1 METEC
6 LAESMVFQALGRR
19 EVVGRFDGGAITS
32 DAGGLLLREV
42 EATAGIMARF
52 VRGFVDHRDPELI
65 EHTVEELIRQR
76 VYGLCL
82 GYEDLNDHDDLRH
95 DPLLAVLVGKADPTG
110 QERGGRDRGK
120 PLAGKSTLN
129 RLELTPVGA
138 DADSR
143 YQKIVARHADL
154 EQTFVEIFLE
164 QHATPPR
171 EIVFDLDATD
181 DPVHG
186 HPLGRFFQGYYRE
199 YCFLPLYIFCG
210 HYPLCAK
217 LRPADID
224 AAAGSLKQVQKLVA
238 RIRQAWPEVVI
249 TLRADSGF
257 CRDNLMSWCEANH
270 VRYLFGL
277 PQNKR
282 LLKIIGREQQAAKLA
297 FEQSGQASRVF
308 ADFTYR
314 TQKSWSAERRVV
326 GKAEHLA
333 KGPNPRFVVTNTPA
347 SERAAQELYETDYCG
362 RGEME
367 NRIKEQQLCLFADR
381 TSCRTLRANQ
391 LRLWFST
398 LAYVLLHV
406 LRERGL
412 KGTQL
417 ASARCDTIRTKLLK
431 IGAAV
436 SVTVR
441 KVWVRL
447 ASACPYRRVFLHA
460 FQNLRAWAK
469 SLAPPSLESTASP
482 PFPIT
487 EPPAFILTPPT
498 LETG

>member
-1 METEC
+1 MKTEC
-6 LAESMVFQALGRR
+6 QEDSYSFQGLGRR
-19 EVVGRFDGGAITS
+19 DVVARFDGGTITS

-42 EATAGIMARF
+42 ESRSGIIARF
-52 VRGFVDHRDPELI
+52 ASGFVDYRDPELI
-65 EHTVEELIRQR
+65 EHTVEELVRQR

-110 QERGGRDRGK
+110 QNRSGVNRGK

-129 RLELTPVGA
+129 RLELTPTGA
-138 DADSR
+138 DAGSR
-143 YQKIVARHADL
+143 YQKIVARHNSL
-154 EQTFVEIFLE
+154 EQSFVEIFIE
-164 QHATPPR
+164 QHQTAPQQ
-171 EIVFDLDATD
+171 IVLDLDSTD

-186 HPLGRFFQGYYRE
+186 HQFGRFFQGYYRE

-224 AAAGSLKQVQKLVA
+224 ASAGALKQVQRLVA
-238 RIRQAWPEVVI
+238 RLRQQWPQVII

-257 CRDNLMSWCEANH
+257 CRDNLMSWCEASH
-270 VRYLFGL
+270 VRYVFGL
-277 PQNKR
+277 PKNKR
-282 LLKIIGREQQAAKLA
+282 LLKVIGREQHEAQLA
-297 FEQSGQASRVF
+297 FQASGQASRVF
-308 ADFTYR
+308 ADFPYR
-314 TQKSWSAERRVV
+314 TRKSWSTERRVI
-326 GKAEHLA
+326 GKAEHLS
-333 KGPNPRFVVTNTPA
+333 KGANPRFIVTNIPRV
-347 SERAAQELYETDYCG
+347 ERTGKELYEQDYCA

-398 LAYVLLHV
+398 LAYVLLNV
-406 LRERGL
+406 LREQGL

-417 ASARCDTIRTKLLK
+417 ANARCDTIRTKLLK

-436 SVTVR
+436 TVTVR
-441 KVWVRL
+441 KVWVQL
-447 ASACPYRRVFLHA
+447 ASACPYKQA
-460 FQNLRAWAK
+460 FVSAWKNL
-469 SLAPPSLESTASP
+469 TAGTPIDQSP
-482 PFPIT
+482 PNFDVIPIT
-487 EPPAFILTPPT
+487 A
-498 LETG
+498 ETS

>member
-1 METEC
+1 
-6 LAESMVFQALGRR
+6 LGRR
-19 EVVGRFDGGAITS
+19 EVVARFDGGAITS

-42 EATAGIMARF
+42 ESRSGIIARF
-52 VRGFVDHRDPELI
+52 ARGFVDHRDPELI

-95 DPLLAVLVGKADPTG
+95 DPLLAVLVGKTDPTG
-110 QERGGRDRGK
+110 QDRAGRNRGK

-138 DADSR
+138 DAESR
-143 YQKIVARHADL
+143 YQKIVARHSDL
-154 EQTFVEIFLE
+154 EQSFVEIFIE
-164 QHATPPR
+164 QHPTPPR
-171 EIVFDLDATD
+171 EIMLDLDATD

-186 HPLGRFFQGYYRE
+186 HQLGRFFQGYYRE

-210 HYPLCAK
+210 SYPLCAK

-224 AAAGSLKQVQKLVA
+224 ASAGSLKQVQRLVA
-238 RIRQAWPEVVI
+238 RLREAWPDVVI

-257 CRDNLMSWCEANH
+257 CRDNLMSWCEAH
-270 VRYLFGL
+270 GVRFVFGL
-277 PQNKR
+277 PKNKR
-282 LLKIIGREQQAAKLA
+282 LLKIIGREQQEAKRA

-308 ADFTYR
+308 ADFRYR

-326 GKAEHLA
+326 GKAEHLS
-333 KGPNPRFVVTNTPA
+333 KGANPRFIVTNIPVT
-347 SERAAQELYETDYCG
+347 ERTARELYEQDYCG

-398 LAYVLLHV
+398 LAYVLLNI

-412 KGTQL
+412 RGTPL
-417 ASARCDTIRTKLLK
+417 EAARCDTIRTKLLK

-436 SVTVR
+436 TVTVR
-441 KVWVRL
+441 KVWVQL
-447 ASACPYRRVFLHA
+447 ASGCPYWKVFARVW
-460 FQNLRAWAK
+460 QNLRAW
-469 SLAPPSLESTASP
+469 SLCLDSLPPGITVP
-482 PFPIT
+482 PL
-487 EPPAFILTPPT
+487 AV
-498 LETG
+498 ETS

>member
-1 METEC
+1 MQTEC
-6 LAESMVFQALGRR
+6 PVESYEFQGLGRR
-19 EVVGRFDGGAITS
+19 DVVARFDGGAITS

-42 EATAGIMARF
+42 EAKSGIISRF
-52 VRGFVDHRDPELI
+52 ARGFVDHRDPKLI

-76 VYGLCL
+76 VYALCL

-95 DPLLAVLVGKADPTG
+95 DPLLAVLVGKTDPAG
-110 QERGGRDRGK
+110 QNRAGRDHGK

-138 DADSR
+138 DSESR
-143 YQKIVARHADL
+143 YQKIVARHSEL
-154 EQTFVEIFLE
+154 EQSFVEIFIE
-164 QHATPPR
+164 QHTTPPR
-171 EIVFDLDATD
+171 ELVFDLDATD

-186 HPLGRFFQGYYRE
+186 HQLGRFFQGYYRE

-210 HYPLCAK
+210 SYPLCAK

-224 AAAGSLKQVQKLVA
+224 ASAGSLKQVQKLVA
-238 RIRQAWPEVVI
+238 RLRQEWPDVGI
-249 TLRADSGF
+249 TLRGDSGF
-257 CRDNLMSWCEANH
+257 CRDNLMSWCEANN
-270 VRYLFGL
+270 VRFVFGL
-277 PQNKR
+277 PKNKR
-282 LLKIIGREQQAAKLA
+282 LLKIIGREQQDAKLA
-297 FEQSGQASRVF
+297 FEKSGQASRVF

-314 TQKSWSAERRVV
+314 TQKSWSAQRRVV

-333 KGPNPRFVVTNTPA
+333 KGPNPRFVVTNSPA
-347 SERAAQELYETDYCG
+347 TERAAQELYEQDYCG

-398 LAYVLLHV
+398 LAYVLLNV

-412 KGTQL
+412 KGTPL
-417 ASARCDTIRTKLLK
+417 ETARCDTIRTKLLK

-436 SVTVR
+436 TITVR
-441 KVWVRL
+441 KVWVQL
-447 ASACPYRRVFLHA
+447 ASACPYWNVFARVWK
-460 FQNLRAWAK
+460 NLRDWGSHLCSPPDSFSGA
-469 SLAPPSLESTASP
+469 APPIVIGTS
-482 PFPIT
+482 
-487 EPPAFILTPPT
+487 
-498 LETG
+498 

>member
-1 METEC
+1 MQTEC
-6 LAESMVFQALGRR
+6 QLDSYVFQGLGRR
-19 EVVGRFDGGAITS
+19 DVVARFDGGAITS

-42 EATAGIMARF
+42 ESRSGIIARF
-52 VRGFVDHRDPELI
+52 ARGFVDHRDPELI

-95 DPLLAVLVGKADPTG
+95 DPLLAVLVGKTDPTG
-110 QERGGRDRGK
+110 QDRVGRDRGK

-143 YQKIVARHADL
+143 YQKIVARHGDL
-154 EQTFVEIFLE
+154 EQSFVEIFIE
-164 QHATPPR
+164 QHPTPPR
-171 EIVFDLDATD
+171 EIVLDLDATD

-186 HPLGRFFQGYYRE
+186 HQLGRFFQGYYRE

-210 HYPLCAK
+210 SYPLCAK

-224 AAAGSLKQVQKLVA
+224 ASAGSLKQVQRLVA
-238 RIRQAWPEVVI
+238 RLRQAWPDVVI

-257 CRDNLMSWCEANH
+257 CRDNLMSWCEAH
-270 VRYLFGL
+270 GVRFVFGL
-277 PQNKR
+277 PKNKR
-282 LLKIIGREQQAAKLA
+282 LLKIIGREQQEAKRA

-314 TQKSWSAERRVV
+314 TQKSWSAQRRVV
-326 GKAEHLA
+326 GKAEHLS
-333 KGPNPRFVVTNTPA
+333 KGANPRFIVTNIPVT
-347 SERAAQELYETDYCG
+347 ERAARELYEQGYCG

-398 LAYVLLHV
+398 LAYVLLNI

-412 KGTQL
+412 KGTPL
-417 ASARCDTIRTKLLK
+417 EAARCDTIRTKLLK

-436 SVTVR
+436 TVTVR
-441 KVWVRL
+441 KVWVQL
-447 ASACPYRRVFLHA
+447 ASSCPYWNVFARVW
-460 FQNLRAWAK
+460 QNLRAW
-469 SLAPPSLESTASP
+469 SPRLDPLPPGITMP
-482 PFPIT
+482 P
-487 EPPAFILTPPT
+487 LVV
-498 LETG
+498 ETS